1 MYSMVTVM
9 REKKSLKSLDKLVS
23 SLEFLNFEQGKK
35 RCMNDEEFYLELV
48 KEFAEESKLKT
59 LQENYQRQDWLQYRM
74 NVHTIKS
81 SAAYIGADE
90 LSQQARLLE
99 NAAKQGNQ
107 AYLVAKHI
115 EFTQYYQKVLQG
127 IKDLLAEIE
136 SAGA

>member
-1 MYSMVTVM
+1 MVTVM
-9 REKKSLKSLDKLVS
+9 MKKKALLDLNNYAS
-23 SLEFLNFEQGKK
+23 SVDFLNFEQGKK
-35 RCMNDEEFYLELV
+35 RCMNDQEFYLELV
-48 KEFAEESKLKT
+48 KEFAEENKLKT

-81 SAAYIGADE
+81 SAAYIGAEE

-99 NAAKQGNQ
+99 NAAKEGNQ
-107 AYLVAKHI
+107 AYLAAKHI

-127 IKDLLAEIE
+127 IKDFLAEIE

>member
-1 MYSMVTVM
+1 MVTVM
-9 REKKSLKSLDKLVS
+9 REKKALVNLDNYTSRVD
-23 SLEFLNFEQGKK
+23 FLNFEQGKK

-48 KEFAEESKLKT
+48 REFAEESKLKT
-59 LQENYQRQDWLQYRM
+59 LQDNYQRQDWSQYRM

-81 SAAYIGADE
+81 SAAYIGAEE

-99 NAAKQGNQ
+99 NAVKEGNQ

-127 IKDLLAEIE
+127 IKDFLAEIE

>member
-1 MYSMVTVM
+1 M
-9 REKKSLKSLDKLVS
+9 
-23 SLEFLNFEQGKK
+23 EFLNFEQGKK

-59 LQENYQRQDWLQYRM
+59 LQENYQRQDWPQYRM

-81 SAAYIGADE
+81 SAAYIGAEE

-99 NAAKQGNQ
+99 NAAKEGNQ

-127 IKDLLAEIE
+127 IKDFLAEIE

>member
-9 REKKSLKSLDKLVS
+9 KEKKSLKSLDELVS

-35 RCMNDEEFYLELV
+35 HCMNDEEFYLELV

-59 LQENYQRQDWLQYRM
+59 LQENYQRQDWPQYRM

-81 SAAYIGADE
+81 SAAYIGAEE
-90 LSQQARLLE
+90 LSKQARLLE
-99 NAAKQGNQ
+99 NAAKEGNQ

>member
-9 REKKSLKSLDKLVS
+9 REKKALKNLDKLVS
-23 SLEFLNFEQGKK
+23 RLKFLNFEQGKK

-59 LQENYQRQDWLQYRM
+59 LQGNYQRQDWPQYRM

-81 SAAYIGADE
+81 SAAYIGAEE
-90 LSQQARLLE
+90 LSKQARLLE
-99 NAAKQGNQ
+99 NAVKEGNQ

-127 IKDLLAEIE
+127 IKDFLAEIE

>member
-59 LQENYQRQDWLQYRM
+59 LQENYQRQDWPQYRM

-81 SAAYIGADE
+81 SAAYIGAEE
-90 LSQQARLLE
+90 LSHQARLLE
-99 NAAKQGNQ
+99 NAPKEGDQ

>member
-1 MYSMVTVM
+1 MVTAM
-9 REKKSLKSLDKLVS
+9 REKKALVNLDNYTSRVD
-23 SLEFLNFEQGKK
+23 FLDFEQGKK
-35 RCMNDEEFYLELV
+35 RCMNDQEFYLELV
-48 KEFAEESKLKT
+48 REFAEESKLKT
-59 LQENYQRQDWLQYRM
+59 LQDNYQRQDWPQYRM

-81 SAAYIGADE
+81 SAAYIGAEE

-99 NAAKQGNQ
+99 NAVKEGNQ

-127 IKDLLAEIE
+127 IKEFLAEIE

>member
-1 MYSMVTVM
+1 MVTVM
-9 REKKSLKSLDKLVS
+9 REKKALINLDNYTSRVD
-23 SLEFLNFEQGKK
+23 FLDFEQGKK

-48 KEFAEESKLKT
+48 REFAEESKLET
-59 LQENYQRQDWLQYRM
+59 LQDNYQRQDWPQYRM

-81 SAAYIGADE
+81 SAAYIGAEE

-99 NAAKQGNQ
+99 NAAKEGNQ

-115 EFTQYYQKVLQG
+115 EFTQYYRKVLQG
-127 IKDLLAEIE
+127 IKDFLAEIE

>member
-1 MYSMVTVM
+1 M
-9 REKKSLKSLDKLVS
+9 
-23 SLEFLNFEQGKK
+23 EFLNFEQGKK

-59 LQENYQRQDWLQYRM
+59 LQENYQQQDWPQYRM

-81 SAAYIGADE
+81 SAAYIGAEE

-99 NAAKQGNQ
+99 NAAKEGNQ

-115 EFTQYYQKVLQG
+115 EFTQYYQRYCKEL
-127 IKDLLAEIE
+127 KTYLLK
-136 SAGA
+136 

>member
-1 MYSMVTVM
+1 MVTVM
-9 REKKSLKSLDKLVS
+9 REKKSLVNLDNYTSRVD
-23 SLEFLNFEQGKK
+23 FLDFEQGKK
-35 RCMNDEEFYLELV
+35 RCMNDQEFYLELV
-48 KEFAEESKLKT
+48 REFAEESKLET
-59 LQENYQRQDWLQYRM
+59 LQDNYRRQDWLQYRM

-81 SAAYIGADE
+81 SAAYIGAEE

-99 NAAKQGNQ
+99 NAAKEGNQ

-127 IKDLLAEIE
+127 IKDFLAEIE

>member
-1 MYSMVTVM
+1 M
-9 REKKSLKSLDKLVS
+9 REKKSLVNLDNYTSRVD
-23 SLEFLNFEQGKK
+23 FLDFEQGKK
-35 RCMNDEEFYLELV
+35 RCMNDQEFYLELV
-48 KEFAEESKLKT
+48 REFAEESKLET
-59 LQENYQRQDWLQYRM
+59 LQDNYQRQDWLQCRM

-81 SAAYIGADE
+81 SAAYIGAEE

-99 NAAKQGNQ
+99 NAVKEGNQ

-127 IKDLLAEIE
+127 IKDFLAEIE

>member
-1 MYSMVTVM
+1 
-9 REKKSLKSLDKLVS
+9 
-23 SLEFLNFEQGKK
+23 
-35 RCMNDEEFYLELV
+35 MNDEEFYLELI

-59 LQENYQRQDWLQYRM
+59 LQENYQRQDWSQYRM

-81 SAAYIGADE
+81 SAAYIGAEE

-99 NAAKQGNQ
+99 KAAKEGNQ

-127 IKDLLAEIE
+127 IKDFLAEIE

>member
-1 MYSMVTVM
+1 MVTVM
-9 REKKSLKSLDKLVS
+9 REKKALVNLDNYTSRVD
-23 SLEFLNFEQGKK
+23 FLNFEQGKK

-59 LQENYQRQDWLQYRM
+59 LQDNYQRQDWPQYRM

-81 SAAYIGADE
+81 SAAYIGAEE

-99 NAAKQGNQ
+99 NAVKEGNQ

-127 IKDLLAEIE
+127 IKDFLAEIE

>member
-1 MYSMVTVM
+1 MVTVM
-9 REKKSLKSLDKLVS
+9 REKKALVNLDNYTSRVD
-23 SLEFLNFEQGKK
+23 FLNFEQGKK

-48 KEFAEESKLKT
+48 REFAEESKLKT
-59 LQENYQRQDWLQYRM
+59 LQDNYQRQDWFQYRM

-81 SAAYIGADE
+81 SAAYIGAEE

-99 NAAKQGNQ
+99 NAVKEGNQ

-127 IKDLLAEIE
+127 IKDFLAEIE